1 MGSNLALSEIFFL
14 NKDLERERRELVE
27 RELQF
32 GGFLQFGGLDKACL
46 LVFGTAIKLLGFR
59 I

>member
-1 MGSNLALSEIFFL
+1 MGSNLALSELFFL

-32 GGFLQFGGLDKACL
+32 RGFLQFGDFCS
-46 LVFGTAIKLLGFR
+46 LGDWIR
-59 I
+59 PAR

>member
-1 MGSNLALSEIFFL
+1 MGSNLALSELFFL
-14 NKDLERERRELVE
+14 NKDLERERRESFE

-32 GGFLQFGGLDKACL
+32 GGFLQFGGLDKACP
-46 LVFGTAIKLLGFR
+46 LVWGTAIGLPGIR